1 MFKIY
6 FEEREFTH
14 IFFRNPVR
22 LKENPLAHLP
32 DLKKKRVSTE
42 KSREEDF
49 HLAQVS
55 SSAFFLTR

>member
-32 DLKKKRVSTE
+32 DLKKKGCLLKRAE
-42 KSREEDF
+42 KKIF
-49 HLAQVS
+49 
-55 SSAFFLTR
+55 T